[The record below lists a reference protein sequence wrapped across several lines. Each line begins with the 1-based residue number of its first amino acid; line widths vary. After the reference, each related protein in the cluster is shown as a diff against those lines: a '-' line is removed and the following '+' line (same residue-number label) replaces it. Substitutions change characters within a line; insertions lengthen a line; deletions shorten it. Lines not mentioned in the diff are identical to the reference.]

1 MELATR
7 GERFRAALADALLV
21 AIPYV
26 IASTNQV
33 PDAVR
38 LVGLVGTFALLG
50 VQLYW
55 VSTLGQTI
63 GKKLVGT
70 RIVLKDTL
78 QNGGFVT
85 NVLKRG
91 LVTGLLNLV
100 PGFFLVD
107 SLFVFRE
114 DRRCIHDFIAGTCVI
129 KAGAP
134 VVQ

>member
-7 GERFRAALADALLV
+7 GERFRGAIADALIV
-21 AIPYV
+21 AVPYIV
-26 IASTNQV
+26 ASAEALPQ
-33 PDAVR
+33 PVR
-38 LVGLVGTFALLG
+38 LLGLAGTAGLMIL
-50 VQLYW
+50 QLVW
-55 VSTLGQTI
+55 VSQSGQTI
-63 GKKLVGT
+63 GKKIVGT
-70 RIVLKDTL
+70 KIVLKDTL

-91 LVTGLLNLV
+91 LVTGLLNFV

-114 DRRCIHDFIAGTCVI
+114 DRRCIHDFIAGTAVI
-129 KAGAP
+129 KVDAP

>member
-7 GERFRAALADALLV
+7 GQRFRGALADALLV

-26 IASTNQV
+26 VASSDQI
-33 PDAVR
+33 PQPIR
-38 LVGLVGTFALLG
+38 LVGLAGTAVLL
-50 VQLYW
+50 VLQLYW
-55 VSTLGQTI
+55 VTTLGQTI
-63 GKKLVGT
+63 GKKLAGT

-91 LVTGLLNLV
+91 LVPGLLNFI

-114 DRRCIHDFIAGTCVI
+114 DRRCIHDLIAGTCVI
-129 KAGAP
+129 KAEPAA
-134 VVQ
+134 

>member
-7 GERFRAALADALLV
+7 GQRFRGALADALLV

-26 IASTNQV
+26 VASSNQL
-33 PDAVR
+33 PEPVR
-38 LVGLVGTFALLG
+38 LVGLVATAGLLG

-55 VSTLGQTI
+55 VTTLGQTI
-63 GKKLVGT
+63 GKKIVGT

-91 LVTGLLNLV
+91 LVTGILNFV

-114 DRRCIHDFIAGTCVI
+114 DRRCIHDFIAGTAVI
-129 KAGAP
+129 KADAP
-134 VVQ
+134 

>member
-7 GERFRAALADALLV
+7 GERFRGALADALLV

-26 IASTNQV
+26 VASSDQV
-33 PDAVR
+33 PQPIR
-38 LVGLVGTFALLG
+38 LVGLAGTAVLLG
-50 VQLYW
+50 LQLYW

-91 LVTGLLNLV
+91 LVSGILNFV

-107 SLFVFRE
+107 SLFVLRE

-129 KAGAP
+129 KAEPAS
-134 VVQ
+134 